1 MQPLPPASRAADDDA
16 PDAPLDEASL
26 VRTARLVEGPEERPL
41 RESGGLCLGA
51 HPRDRRRSQVLHDV
65 LTLLVR
71 LRTPKQHRLVG
82 EVHVTNVKGLEFR
95 HPEQRVAASIAADV
109 LGDDWRRS
117 LVSGYV
123 PASAGYA
130 G

>member
-1 MQPLPPASRAADDDA
+1 MVGWCPARGRVVTSFDAA
-16 PDAPLDEASL
+16 LDTCLAH
-26 VRTARLVEGPEERPL
+26 TARLVEGPEERPL
-41 RESGGLCLGA
+41 RESGGLCPDA
-51 HPRDRRRSQVLHDV
+51 HPRDRRRSQVLHDA

-82 EVHVTNVKGLEFR
+82 EVHITNVKGLEFI
-95 HPEQRVAASIAADV
+95 HPEQRVAASIADDV
-109 LGDDWRRS
+109 LVDDWRRS